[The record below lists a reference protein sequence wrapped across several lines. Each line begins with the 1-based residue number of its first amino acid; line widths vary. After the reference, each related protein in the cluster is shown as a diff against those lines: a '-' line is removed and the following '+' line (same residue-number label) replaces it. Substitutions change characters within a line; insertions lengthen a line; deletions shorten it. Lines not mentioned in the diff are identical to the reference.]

1 MKHSLTGK
9 GWTILNRG
17 VGMVKKMAVKVASII
32 SISALIFSL
41 SIVKVAWAQSERN
54 FVVATR
60 HSCVWAINKATR
72 KLMFL
77 KYQDENKVWKS
88 DPITVPTDVDLNNTS
103 LIATGR
109 EGTQVFL
116 YDQASG
122 FITFYEVQ
130 KDRSIKKFVNVD
142 LATDLK

>member
-1 MKHSLTGK
+1 MGGLAMIKKIAVGVGSIICISVLVLSLT
-9 GWTILNRG
+9 
-17 VGMVKKMAVKVASII
+17 
-32 SISALIFSL
+32 
-41 SIVKVAWAQSERN
+41 IVDVAWAQSEGN
-54 FVVATR
+54 YIVSTS
-60 HSCVWAINKATR
+60 HSCVWALNKATR

-88 DPITVPTDVDLNNTS
+88 DPITVPTDVDLNNTL

-116 YDQASG
+116 YDKASG
-122 FITFYEVQ
+122 FVTFYEVQ

>member
-1 MKHSLTGK
+1 MIKK
-9 GWTILNRG
+9 FAVR
-17 VGMVKKMAVKVASII
+17 VGSII
-32 SISALIFSL
+32 CISVLVL
-41 SIVKVAWAQSERN
+41 SMTIVDVAWAQSEGN
-54 FVVATR
+54 YIVATTNR
-60 HSCVWAINKATR
+60 HSCVWALNKSTR

-88 DPITVPTDVDLNNTS
+88 DQITVPTDVDLNNT
-103 LIATGR
+103 LLTATGR

-116 YDQASG
+116 YDKASG

-142 LATDLK
+142 LANDLK

>member
-1 MKHSLTGK
+1 MINK
-9 GWTILNRG
+9 I
-17 VGMVKKMAVKVASII
+17 AVKVGCII
-32 SISALIFSL
+32 CIFALVFSL
-41 SIVKVAWAQSERN
+41 FIVEVAWAQSEGN
-54 FVVATR
+54 FVIAATTR
-60 HSCVWAINKATR
+60 HSCVWALNKSTR

-109 EGTQVFL
+109 EGTQAFL

>member
-1 MKHSLTGK
+1 VAM
-9 GWTILNRG
+9 I
-17 VGMVKKMAVKVASII
+17 KKIAVKVTYIVCI
-32 SISALIFSL
+32 FALVFSL
-41 SIVKVAWAQSERN
+41 SVVEVAWAQSEGN

-60 HSCVWAINKATR
+60 RSCVWALNKATR

-88 DPITVPTDVDLNNTS
+88 DPITVPTDVDLNNTL

-130 KDRSIKKFVNVD
+130 KDRSIKKFVNVH

>member
-1 MKHSLTGK
+1 M
-9 GWTILNRG
+9 I
-17 VGMVKKMAVKVASII
+17 KKMAVKVASVICI
-32 SISALIFSL
+32 STLVFSL
-41 SIVKVAWAQSERN
+41 TIVNVAWAQSERN
-54 FVVATR
+54 FVIATTTR
-60 HSCVWAINKATR
+60 HSCVWALNKATR

-109 EGTQVFL
+109 EGTQAFL